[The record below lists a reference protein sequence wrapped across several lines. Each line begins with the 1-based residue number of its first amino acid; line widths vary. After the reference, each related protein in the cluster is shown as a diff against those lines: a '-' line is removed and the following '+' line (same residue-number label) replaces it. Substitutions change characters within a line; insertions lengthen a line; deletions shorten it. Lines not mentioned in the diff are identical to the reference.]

1 MKVYIYL
8 TKNRISI
15 SEVYDLDIPYNDDH
29 YYYQDYY
36 DGGEKLYLITTNP
49 NLGDSY
55 FDNVSSTTYYNRY
68 GDRPVWFKKIGEED
82 LDWADE
88 EEFYSILNGTGWV
101 DSSSDPF
108 VAKYLSPIYQILE
121 KYARKKN

>member
-15 SEVYDLDIPYNDDH
+15 SEIYDLDIPYNDDY

-36 DGGEKLYLITTNP
+36 GGGEKLYLITTNP

-55 FDNVSSTTYYNRY
+55 FDNISSTTYYNRY
-68 GDRPVWFKKIGEED
+68 GNRPVWFRKIGEED
-82 LDWADE
+82 LDWVDE

-101 DSSSDPF
+101 DNSSDPF
-108 VAKYLSPIYQILE
+108 VAKYLYPIYQILE
-121 KYARKKN
+121 KYAREKN